1 MLWCWPQFYLHHS
14 TSLCSH
20 VSRLNSH
27 HCSGDIS
34 VFFGSK
40 PNYCHYNPHF
50 LWVKHSFLWVKS
62 MPRCLREIH
71 APLFV
76 KIMFYTWQ
84 NGSLFVKSRCWEWSP
99 CCGFPLHFDRLSD
112 NTSLG
117 PKIYWLIIIWA
128 ISPWNLASWDDLRSI
143 FRHSKSYEVGEISN
157 GISYQILMDSC

>member
-1 MLWCWPQFYLHHS
+1 MLTTILS
-14 TSLCSH
+14 TSFHIFVLTCLSVKSH
-20 VSRLNSH
+20 IIVQETSPSSLGLIPTIVTTILTFCGWNS
-27 HCSGDIS
+27 
-34 VFFGSK
+34 
-40 PNYCHYNPHF
+40 
-50 LWVKHSFLWVKS
+50 LMWVKS

-71 APLFV
+71 ALLFV
-76 KIMFYTWQ
+76 KILFYIWQ
-84 NGSLFVKSRCWEWSP
+84 DGSLFVKSRCWEWSP